1 MHDSRTTRKG
11 PNQAA
16 RFGMAASFL
25 GVGVMHFVR
34 PEFFDAIIPEEIP
47 APRLWTYATGVAEIA
62 GGATLAIRPTRRLGW
77 LLVGLLALVFPANI
91 NQALRGVQIDGA
103 AQIPRWA
110 LFARLPLQFVMVWA
124 VLAGTRP
131 EPTAAPSAPVGS

>member
-1 MHDSRTTRKG
+1 MSNPRTTAKG
-11 PNQAA
+11 PNQVA

-47 APRLWTYATGVAEIA
+47 APRFWTYATGVAEIA

-91 NQALRGVQIDGA
+91 NQAVRGVQIEGA
-103 AQIPRWA
+103 AEIPRWA
-110 LFARLPLQFVMVWA
+110 LFARLPFQALMIWA

-131 EPTAAPSAPVGS
+131 RPPVARS